1 MTTGTTRT
9 LAPTA
14 SRLRVTVLDRMPGA
28 GIVAAGWIT
37 DVSKRI
43 EAITVFT
50 ETELITIDLLRDTLS
65 PVTPQLA
72 EAFGVPWQVTASH
85 AFVLYLPSESS
96 RWSGGLQFQIWFA
109 DGAIERSVVSST
121 GHLCEVGRIIE
132 IAPLDDA
139 LRLARHVLD
148 HCRRGNP
155 EATTVPAMI
164 QTWQSQL
171 HQRIAR
177 QSENV
182 GRVITVVRV
191 ETDGIL
197 LRCRFS
203 RGAVVESATIALVSF
218 GGCRVILDPGSRVDG
233 ARGAGAPCDAAP
245 GMRHEYVAFAAIP
258 GLRQDEQFWF
268 VEVSDA
274 GGLIGRIPFLCGPAP
289 PLLRG
294 IEAALALIEP
304 PPEPE
309 PERVVAPAVD
319 AFWRAARRHAPV
331 AMPAAFGS
339 GAVEPQ
345 VSVIIPLNGH
355 LDYMRHQ
362 IAQFSNDQEFRLGGI
377 VELIYVVVDA
387 SLTGEFRHLSQ
398 CLYDI
403 YGVPFRT
410 LLFDHSRGSAV
421 AANLGA
427 DAAVSDVI
435 LFLGADVLPKESL
448 WVGRLLRQYNALDR
462 CGILGCRLL
471 SEDRSIRHYGIT
483 FRPSKLVRGLWE
495 EHAPLKG
502 LPTDFDPACDARR
515 ATVVTSACMMID
527 SQLFRQLGGFCEEYV
542 FGDFADYDICL
553 AARQECRHTYYTPR
567 IELYQLAAPT
577 GALTRSREQLI
588 RYNRWKHNRKWHN
601 LIQKVLAEVEQ

>member
-1 MTTGTTRT
+1 
-9 LAPTA
+9 
-14 SRLRVTVLDRMPGA
+14 MPGA

-43 EAITVFT
+43 EAIMVFT
-50 ETELITIDLLRDTLS
+50 ETESITIDLLRDTLS

-96 RWSGGLQFQIWFA
+96 RWSGGLQFQIRFA
-109 DGAIERSVVSST
+109 DGAIERSVVSSI

-132 IAPLDDA
+132 ISPLDDA

-155 EATTVPAMI
+155 QATTVPAMI

-233 ARGAGAPCDAAP
+233 AVAP
-245 GMRHEYVAFAAIP
+245 GVLRRRSRHATRICRLRRDPWIAA
-258 GLRQDEQFWF
+258 GRAVLV

-435 LFLGADVLPKESL
+435 LFLGADVLPKEFR
-448 WVGRLLRQYNALDR
+448 WVGACYASIMLSIVVVYWVAGSCLRI
-462 CGILGCRLL
+462 G
-471 SEDRSIRHYGIT
+471 RSGIT
-483 FRPSKLVRGLWE
+483 V
-495 EHAPLKG
+495 
-502 LPTDFDPACDARR
+502 LPFGRQSW
-515 ATVVTSACMMID
+515 SAAYGRNM
-527 SQLFRQLGGFCEEYV
+527 
-542 FGDFADYDICL
+542 
-553 AARQECRHTYYTPR
+553 P
-567 IELYQLAAPT
+567 P
-577 GALTRSREQLI
+577 
-588 RYNRWKHNRKWHN
+588 
-601 LIQKVLAEVEQ
+601 